1 MRHLIVRKY
10 RDCLCILN
18 PGAQSCCLRHS
29 FSGFIVPDLFTYL
42 FSLGCPV
49 AVLSSGI
56 LLAKEDHRLF
66 FFCLRCFECS
76 VQSIPPQLHEAC
88 HSIAKQDSRTKFIVI
103 QVWESCVCS
112 KDDSSMRQSAQE
124 SKNWNLTW
132 LSKVLLSILYPILK
146 RNVLSWTKVS
156 VLSNS
161 TATHMIMLLLSYG
174 WCLKWNSKQEE
185 ECRFISTFKPLGMGH
200 PLS

>member
-1 MRHLIVRKY
+1 MYSQPWGPVLLLKTQFFRVHCTGFVHLFIFLRM
-10 RDCLCILN
+10 
-18 PGAQSCCLRHS
+18 SCCSSLQWN
-29 FSGFIVPDLFTYL
+29 FTSQGRPQT
-42 FSLGCPV
+42 F
-49 AVLSSGI
+49 
-56 LLAKEDHRLF
+56 F